1 MKNILLMIS
10 GILLFNFTACDYFE
24 HSDTLNSSTIEFS
37 ISGLP
42 AIPDSMTFV
51 TWFEN
56 EDTSQSVPVIL
67 FSGDAENGTLTYNSE
82 KPLRMLQTAQLFWV
96 TIERKSLLDTL
107 PPTAPVNSRK
117 ILGGRFVNGGCNLGI
132 GENIFNFDIS
142 SAVYNLLT
150 PTDSL
155 NANPLSGIWFVD
167 SLDQVIAPGLDL
179 SELFGGWRYEGW
191 VEINGILISTGRFS
205 SPRGTD
211 QANLYGSTLPP
222 LPFPGEDFIANPP
235 AGVTFPIN
243 LSGAK
248 VYITLEVNDNR
259 NAGTSAGI
267 IIYEGTIP
275 NPAESRVT
283 YNMANTNP
291 SLPLGNAFIKVDL
304 VE

>member
-1 MKNILLMIS
+1 MKNILLIIS

-24 HSDTLNSSTIEFS
+24 HSDTLDSSTIEFS

-51 TWFEN
+51 AWFEN

-107 PPTAPVNSRK
+107 PPTAPANSRK
-117 ILGGRFVNGGCNLGI
+117 ILGGRFVTGGCNLGI
-132 GENIFNFDIS
+132 GENVYNLDNT

-167 SLDQVIAPGLDL
+167 SLDQVIAPGLNL
-179 SELFGGWRYEGW
+179 PELFGGWRYEGW
-191 VEINGILISTGRFS
+191 VEVNGILISTGRFS
-205 SPRGTD
+205 LPRGTD
-211 QANLYGSTLPP
+211 QANLHGSALAP
-222 LPFPGEDFIANPP
+222 LPFPGQDFITNPP

-248 VYITLEVNDNR
+248 VYITLEVNDGR
-259 NAGTSAGI
+259 NSGTSAGI
-267 IIYEGTIP
+267 IIYEGTVP
-275 NPAESRVT
+275 DPAESRVT
-283 YNMANTNP
+283 YNMANSNP

>member
-1 MKNILLMIS
+1 MKNILLILF
-10 GILLFNFTACDYFE
+10 GITIICLTGCDYFDN
-24 HSDTLNSSTIEFS
+24 SDTLDSSAIEFS

-51 TWFEN
+51 TWFAN
-56 EDTSQSVPVIL
+56 EDASQAVPVIL

-82 KPLRMLQTAQLFWV
+82 KPLRMIQTAQLFWV

-107 PPTAPVNSRK
+107 PPTAPANSRK
-117 ILGGRFVNGGCNLGI
+117 ILGGRFVNGGCNLGV
-132 GENIFNFDIS
+132 GENVYNFDIS

-167 SLDQVIAPGLDL
+167 SLDQVIAPGLNL
-179 SELFGGWRYEGW
+179 PELFGGWRYEGW
-191 VEINGILISTGRFS
+191 VEVNGILISTGRFS
-205 SPRGTD
+205 SSRGTD
-211 QANLYGSTLPP
+211 QANLYGSARPP
-222 LPFPGEDFIANPP
+222 LPFPGEDFITNPP

-248 VYITLEVNDNR
+248 VYITLEVNDGR
-259 NAGTSAGI
+259 NSGTSAGI
-267 IIYEGTIP
+267 VIFESTVP

-291 SLPLGNAFIKVDL
+291 SLPFGNAFIKVDL